1 MTTNYSDAG
10 TSDMLAGVSVDASA
24 VLVGASISVVFVV
37 CSSMEEGVSAVE
49 ALSSAGGGVAS
60 PSGFVG
66 VATAGGLETRRRRP

>member
-24 VLVGASISVVFVV
+24 VLVGSVVFVV

>member
-1 MTTNYSDAG
+1 MITNYSDAG

-24 VLVGASISVVFVV
+24 VLSVVSVV

-49 ALSSAGGGVAS
+49 AFSSAGGGGAL

-66 VATAGGLETRRRRP
+66 VAAAGGLETRRRRP